1 MSRRYIG
8 RGSHAVT
15 GLTRLVTVSTSTGT
29 LPARGVNYFGPGS
42 SGVPNW
48 ILAKPNRA
56 GEEVFRSCTLATSS
70 KTATVT
76 CVAGSWFQ
84 STNSTAATLRKAT
97 FADAGDSLHLIA
109 KTTAV
114 WTVFGNV
121 GTVALA
127 ST

>member
-48 ILAKPNRA
+48 ALADPLYA
-56 GEEVFRSCTLATSS
+56 GEDVFLSCTLATSS

-76 CVAGSWFQ
+76 CAGAHFR
-84 STNSTAATLRKAT
+84 STNSTATNLNVAT
-97 FADAGDSLHLIA
+97 FGDAGDSLHLIA
-109 KTTAV
+109 QTTSI

-121 GTVALA
+121 GTVVL
-127 ST
+127 SS